1 MWGKVKKEE
10 TPMYSVIYKRGDY
23 YVTVENKCY
32 AFDIKAIE
40 KLCLKSSGEKDIEN
54 EITETY
60 EKDDEGLTL
69 NGKIVREIKTNGNPQ
84 DDMITYD
91 FVKLFIMRLLDN
103 ASFVNE
109 TFQMDFSTSLALNT
123 LIKWKLLVEV
133 K

>member
-10 TPMYSVIYKRGDY
+10 TPMCSVIYKRGDY

-84 DDMITYD
+84 NDMITYD

-133 K
+133 E

>member
-84 DDMITYD
+84 NDMITYD

-133 K
+133 E